1 MKNLNFLLL
10 RIECCN
16 LSKNS
21 PCRIVLV
28 GIKDSIVCEEKE
40 ILVEPSKSDFD
51 YLESGITFND
61 LKGKGSFDKHWVEL
75 QDIISKYPLLV
86 ATNDGYDA
94 EVLYN
99 SIKRFGVQ
107 CQPIPYV
114 TSKNMMRKSIH
125 IHSYSFD
132 SLCEMYKL
140 ECNDNLPLT
149 KARVWVDIILKSYDK
164 IEEDNLESF
173 FSENKLVVGQISSG
187 EFKKSYLKKNSR
199 KRIYKSN
206 QEVDIIIDESK
217 FQPDH
222 LFFDQLLVFTGSFDY
237 FVKDEAR
244 RWIEEI
250 GGHYSDGLTK
260 STNFLVVGTQNP
272 SVVGPD
278 GLSAKQRKA
287 IKYNQEGCDI
297 EILTEKEFLEIMGM
311 QTYIDNRKFVDD
323 MLDIDK
329 MFGFK

>member
-16 LSKNS
+16 TLKNA
-21 PCRIVLV
+21 PCRIALIGV
-28 GIKDSIVCEEKE
+28 KDSAIYEEKE
-40 ILVEPSKSDFD
+40 ILVEPSESEFD
-51 YLESGITFND
+51 YLESGMALNE

-75 QDIISKYPLLV
+75 QDILHKYPLMV

-99 SIKRFGVQ
+99 AIKRFGVQ
-107 CQPIPYV
+107 CDSISYV
-114 TSKNMMRKSIH
+114 TSKNMMRKSVH
-125 IHSYSFD
+125 IPSYAFND
-132 SLCEMYKL
+132 LCKKYEL
-140 ECNDNLPLT
+140 ECHENLPLT
-149 KARVWVDIILKSYDK
+149 KARVWVNILLKSYEK
-164 IEEDNLESF
+164 VESDNLEVF
-173 FSENKLVVGQISSG
+173 FDEQKLIVGQISSS
-187 EFKKSYLKKNSR
+187 EFKRCFLKRNYKSKKNAD
-199 KRIYKSN
+199 Y
-206 QEVDIIIDESK
+206 VIDESK

-222 LFFDQLLVFTGSFDY
+222 LFFNQLIVFTGTFDY
-237 FVKDEAR
+237 FVKSEAKK
-244 RWIEEI
+244 WVEEI

-297 EILTEKEFLEIMGM
+297 ELLTEDEFLDIMGLQSYM
-311 QTYIDNRKFVDD
+311 NNRKFVDD
-323 MLDIDK
+323 MLNIDK
-329 MFGFK
+329 MFGLK